1 MILPFWRLEICKGS
15 QWTKSKI
22 QAVLRSFLGAPEDSR
37 LSCLFQFLQAVFL
50 GSRLPE
56 HFHSEQWPVECLAH
70 CVTVPLPSCFPSP
83 FKDPMITVVSPV
95 YPTIQSS
102 QCQPINH
109 LNIMSPDACLPWNI
123 TYPGFLG
130 IGFWLLWK
138 PLFCLPHTY
147 VSILGEFLKDT
158 VYLLINLCLLLSG
171 ILNLLSKFR
180 SCAYFDKFNI

>member
-15 QWTKSKI
+15 QWAKSKI

-56 HFHSEQWPVECLAH
+56 HFHSKQWPVECLSH
-70 CVTVPLPSCFPSP
+70 CVTVLYPPASLPLLRTLWLQWYHLYTLRYSLLS
-83 FKDPMITVVSPV
+83 VSQL
-95 YPTIQSS
+95 TTLIS
-102 QCQPINH
+102 
-109 LNIMSPDACLPWNI
+109 LSPDASLPWNI
-123 TYPGFLG
+123 THPGFLG

-147 VSILGEFLKDT
+147 VSILGEFLKDN

-180 SCAYFDKFNI
+180 SCAYFAKFNI